1 MHMERTGSDQIIFG
15 RVRNRIDLIG
25 KVVKINGNFV
35 CLDIPN
41 YKGYLEYPSTLVEFI
56 DGFDFSDQGK
66 SQP

>member
-1 MHMERTGSDQIIFG
+1 MHMERIGPDQITFG

-25 KVVKINGNFV
+25 KVIKINGNFV

-41 YKGYLEYPSTLVEFI
+41 FKGYLEYPSTLVEFME
-56 DGFDFSDQGK
+56 DFEFSDQRK